1 MEQLSRLTFPMNYY
15 ESYNL
20 TNSILNPTTPS
31 TLEMKSNGIIDYIG
45 SHLERIRLLVIV
57 YLLTIIWILYLILYH
72 SRTQG
77 ITLFYTVAIKII
89 RPVAYHR
96 LEYLTEKLLELSCK
110 SHEKVQEKE
119 CNQKILSNPIQK
131 LFSSSFK
138 NNFCNHQSSNND
150 KQDIFLNVNNQQEY
164 NKRSFRIPIVYISKK
179 NFYPKIKIIP
189 VNSCQQFLSNK
200 HSLDKIKSM
209 STIRTLRSE
218 SQCSS
223 PPIESTVPLVSTN
236 ERRRHSITTTNAS
249 EIKSNI
255 EKLPLKDRQK
265 KVTLEV
271 KTNTYNRKVQVKT
284 TQKDTICT
292 KTKSSNSNETQLTSP
307 QQTQFEQP
315 PKKSLTSNSCIQSVR
330 VSVSSPTNDNKYL
343 DKPEPQSPTYSSM
356 ISNFIRE
363 NLNEQPQFDDK
374 EETFNH
380 RPLLDLINE
389 LNQRNSLKQTQY
401 VPELDH
407 HHHQTLSP
415 SPSPSRILPPKQL
428 PTFTPVIVH
437 RKYQEPIGHFDLVDN
452 SENSSLSNV
461 SFNPRHSRSGVMR
474 SYTFTTPDDIDTD
487 SNKISSVSTTTFQS
501 TPELTSSNQSVI
513 SNVLNTKHNSPLSTS
528 ASSLTSTLN
537 VNTTGTSTTNI
548 DDKNEAKRKAI
559 AMQMYDTEKSYVE
572 ALKNLVTKY
581 YLPMKDKDIVSND
594 LINDIF
600 YKIPEIHIHHTAFL
614 LSLSQKLNQW
624 DNKQTVGDIVLQM
637 FTRTSVIETYTSFV
651 NNYKTAQI
659 AIRLCRDFSS
669 FNKFLEQ
676 QARDHH
682 GKLTLRD
689 LIIQPVQRIPRYEL
703 YIKDFLKCTNP
714 NHPDYQLLLKAQSEI
729 HSLAEKIDQVQKEV
743 GSTDLTVTNNSLEVV
758 QDMIEN
764 LTDLVNAD
772 RYYIRHDVVT
782 LQSPLGLKKDRC
794 IFLFND
800 LIIITIC
807 KRRSGTL
814 TKKTTNSVIVNSP
827 SGKQYIDNA
836 KHKLI
841 MKISLESVD
850 LAADHLK
857 KRKSSVSTPPSLL
870 KSNSISSTTSEKH
883 RNLEEDVIILGQ
895 MTNLAKTM
903 TVPHQQL
910 DDLLK
915 ETLNNINKQL
925 IDETISTTNIRSTTP
940 DPFILSDNIQ
950 QKSNNIQLIIHTTE
964 RTETIDVIFASS
976 EDKIIWE
983 KSFLE
988 AKRIL
993 FETAAGKRKVIFQHV
1008 LTLPYTRPGSQFSC
1022 GVARSYSDDLF
1033 LCYTD
1038 GDIYLINIES
1048 NATLKSSN
1056 KIPLSGINCIGYIPS
1071 NKTRRSSVNITKQE
1085 DDHDH
1090 NHHHHHH
1097 HRGHDKRNSVFQ
1109 EQLNT
1114 YSKARTI
1121 DSLLEI
1127 DSSDDDDVIN
1137 NEENLS
1143 LNESSSNLSETN
1155 LNNEHSETRQATI
1168 WLGTRDGGLFICECS
1183 QTVKTFGRKSRIC
1196 KQLNSS
1202 IHSILYT
1209 DNKVFL
1215 ALNYGQLCI
1224 FTRDINDRWDFD
1236 CPIIKSIEENS
1247 KKSDNGNGEFNNDEN
1262 SDRISIL
1269 TLVAGRLW
1277 CAIRDKIYVVCPNS
1291 LNVEH
1296 SFIVD
1301 DCHRHVS
1308 SIAAGGS
1315 SMHHVWIASQG
1326 SHEIRLYHATHFV
1339 CLLETSIRTAV
1350 TQKLQTCDD
1359 IIRAHKLGC
1368 LYVSTLYVC
1377 KETLW
1382 IGTSSGV
1389 ILNLTIP
1396 QLIDSLSTSTNN
1408 KLTSNSIQLKGL
1420 SYGHAGPVRFII
1432 SIDKNFIST
1441 TEEGTTIKTF
1451 VITIGDGFEDYNNN
1465 DETLGKDDALSHLIL
1480 WKI

>member
-1 MEQLSRLTFPMNYY
+1 
-15 ESYNL
+15 
-20 TNSILNPTTPS
+20 
-31 TLEMKSNGIIDYIG
+31 
-45 SHLERIRLLVIV
+45 
-57 YLLTIIWILYLILYH
+57 
-72 SRTQG
+72 
-77 ITLFYTVAIKII
+77 
-89 RPVAYHR
+89 
-96 LEYLTEKLLELSCK
+96 
-110 SHEKVQEKE
+110 
-119 CNQKILSNPIQK
+119 
-131 LFSSSFK
+131 
-138 NNFCNHQSSNND
+138 
-150 KQDIFLNVNNQQEY
+150 
-164 NKRSFRIPIVYISKK
+164 
-179 NFYPKIKIIP
+179 
-189 VNSCQQFLSNK
+189 
-200 HSLDKIKSM
+200 M
-209 STIRTLRSE
+209 S
-218 SQCSS
+218 
-223 PPIESTVPLVSTN
+223 
-236 ERRRHSITTTNAS
+236 
-249 EIKSNI
+249 
-255 EKLPLKDRQK
+255 
-265 KVTLEV
+265 
-271 KTNTYNRKVQVKT
+271 
-284 TQKDTICT
+284 
-292 KTKSSNSNETQLTSP
+292 
-307 QQTQFEQP
+307 
-315 PKKSLTSNSCIQSVR
+315 
-330 VSVSSPTNDNKYL
+330 
-343 DKPEPQSPTYSSM
+343 
-356 ISNFIRE
+356 
-363 NLNEQPQFDDK
+363 
-374 EETFNH
+374 
-380 RPLLDLINE
+380 
-389 LNQRNSLKQTQY
+389 
-401 VPELDH
+401 
-407 HHHQTLSP
+407 
-415 SPSPSRILPPKQL
+415 
-428 PTFTPVIVH
+428 
-437 RKYQEPIGHFDLVDN
+437 
-452 SENSSLSNV
+452 
-461 SFNPRHSRSGVMR
+461 
-474 SYTFTTPDDIDTD
+474 
-487 SNKISSVSTTTFQS
+487 
-501 TPELTSSNQSVI
+501 
-513 SNVLNTKHNSPLSTS
+513 
-528 ASSLTSTLN
+528 
-537 VNTTGTSTTNI
+537 
-548 DDKNEAKRKAI
+548 
-559 AMQMYDTEKSYVE
+559 
-572 ALKNLVTKY
+572 
-581 YLPMKDKDIVSND
+581 
-594 LINDIF
+594 
-600 YKIPEIHIHHTAFL
+600 
-614 LSLSQKLNQW
+614 
-624 DNKQTVGDIVLQM
+624 
-637 FTRTSVIETYTSFV
+637 
-651 NNYKTAQI
+651 
-659 AIRLCRDFSS
+659 
-669 FNKFLEQ
+669 
-676 QARDHH
+676 
-682 GKLTLRD
+682 
-689 LIIQPVQRIPRYEL
+689 
-703 YIKDFLKCTNP
+703 
-714 NHPDYQLLLKAQSEI
+714 
-729 HSLAEKIDQVQKEV
+729 KEV

-1085 DDHDH
+1085 DDHGH
-1090 NHHHHHH
+1090 HHHHHH

-1168 WLGTRDGGLFICECS
+1168 WLGTRDGGLFIYECS

-1396 QLIDSLSTSTNN
+1396 QLIDSLSTNTNN